1 MVAKKR
7 GTPPTHTRCLLGQGG
22 AGSPATLPLA
32 GAGLVGDTGF
42 SSFVVSLKSK
52 TFSSENY
59 CPLSEKQLEFETAEG
74 RVGTKTRGQSHK
86 AGSSLLSVTLNLLK
100 LSFLMKLSC
109 LT

>member
-1 MVAKKR
+1 M
-7 GTPPTHTRCLLGQGG
+7 
-22 AGSPATLPLA
+22 
-32 GAGLVGDTGF
+32 GDTGS

-86 AGSSLLSVTLNLLK
+86 AGSSLLAVTLNLLK